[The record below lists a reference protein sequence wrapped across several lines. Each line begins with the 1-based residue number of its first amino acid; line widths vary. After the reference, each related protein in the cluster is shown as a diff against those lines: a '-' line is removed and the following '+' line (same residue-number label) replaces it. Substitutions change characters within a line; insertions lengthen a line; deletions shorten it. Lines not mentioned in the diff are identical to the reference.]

1 MKDNEIHR
9 LLETAQ
15 ANYGYGNQIAVAME
29 ELSELGAVLP
39 KYLRYDFHD
48 DAVAA
53 LKDKVLEE
61 TADVVICLRH
71 IQMIFG
77 IQPNELED
85 MMDKKLNR
93 LKRWLE
99 SDDKSFHHTTEDRAV
114 SVCSKGAE
122 EPCSFPECDHSCGY
136 VPRELSPCEGCYYWE
151 HIAEDAPCSKCQDQS
166 KYLALRKEISDE
178 PTDIQ

>member
-1 MKDNEIHR
+1 MKENEIHK

-15 ANYGYGNQIAVAME
+15 ATYGYGSQIAVAME

-48 DAVAA
+48 DAVEA

-61 TADVVICLRH
+61 TADVIICIRH

-77 IQPNELED
+77 IQPTELEAA
-85 MMDKKLNR
+85 MDGKLNR

-114 SVCSKGAE
+114 E
-122 EPCSFPECDHSCGY
+122 EFT
-136 VPRELSPCEGCYYWE
+136 CENCYYWE
-151 HIAEDAPCSKCQDQS
+151 HVNEDAPCGLCSNFS
-166 KYLALRKEISDE
+166 KYTPIVR
-178 PTDIQ
+178 

>member
-1 MKDNEIHR
+1 MKANEMYK

-48 DAVAA
+48 DAVEA
-53 LKDKVLEE
+53 LKEKVLEE
-61 TADVVICLRH
+61 TADVSIMLMH

-77 IQPNELED
+77 IQPDELED
-85 MMDKKLNR
+85 MMDRKLNR

-99 SDDKSFHHTTEDRAV
+99 NDNKSFQHTTEDREV
-114 SVCSKGAE
+114 TQN
-122 EPCSFPECDHSCGY
+122 EP
-136 VPRELSPCEGCYYWE
+136 
-151 HIAEDAPCSKCQDQS
+151 A
-166 KYLALRKEISDE
+166 
-178 PTDIQ
+178 DIQ